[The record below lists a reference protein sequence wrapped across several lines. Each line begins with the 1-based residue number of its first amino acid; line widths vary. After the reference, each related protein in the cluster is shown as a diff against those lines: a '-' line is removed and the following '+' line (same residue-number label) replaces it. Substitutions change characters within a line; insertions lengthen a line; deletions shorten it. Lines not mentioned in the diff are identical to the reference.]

1 MKYIE
6 SIREGERV
14 SGIYLCKQRQA
25 AVTKNGKPY
34 ENMILQDK
42 TGQADAKIW
51 TRIPRASR
59 SSERWTTWRLWRRP
73 PPFREP
79 CS

>member
-34 ENMILQDK
+34 ENMIL
-42 TGQADAKIW
+42 
-51 TRIPRASR
+51 
-59 SSERWTTWRLWRRP
+59 
-73 PPFREP
+73 
-79 CS
+79 